1 MTAQQVLDSCQQLYE
16 KHKLITYPR
25 SDCRYLPKEHL
36 KQVKAVS
43 QAVAVNE
50 PELALAAQQADTA
63 LISRAW
69 NDGKVDAHHA
79 IIPTEKRMPAG
90 RLSVAEQ
97 RLYQM
102 IARQYLAQFYPPF
115 CYRDT
120 LAEVTI
126 AGGCFVA
133 KARVERSAGWK
144 KLFRQ
149 HNSGDKVALTADEA
163 GVDRDVA
170 KLAFK
175 DNAIDMIDAWID
187 SIDME
192 LAHRL
197 PAEKLAAMKIRDRI
211 TALLATR
218 LEIMAPDRESLRRA
232 MAIMAMPQNLVRS
245 AKIGWR
251 SADRMWRLAGDT
263 ASDFNHY
270 TKRMTLSAVYAST
283 LSVFVNDDS
292 DNFADARAFLDRRI
306 DNVMQFEKVKFQAK
320 QRQEYVPSL
329 SRFIGRLRYPAR

>member
-1 MTAQQVLDSCQQLYE
+1 MSKSPLPADPTLDE
-16 KHKLITYPR
+16 VR
-25 SDCRYLPKEHL
+25 
-36 KQVKAVS
+36 A
-43 QAVAVNE
+43 
-50 PELALAAQQADTA
+50 ALAP
-63 LISRAW
+63 I
-69 NDGKVDAHHA
+69 
-79 IIPTEKRMPAG
+79 
-90 RLSVAEQ
+90 
-97 RLYQM
+97 
-102 IARQYLAQFYPPF
+102 IARN
-115 CYRDT
+115 
-120 LAEVTI
+120 
-126 AGGCFVA
+126 AGFD
-133 KARVERSAGWK
+133 GWSDAAV
-144 KLFRQ
+144 
-149 HNSGDKVALTADEA
+149 HAAADEA

-187 SIDME
+187 SIDLE

>member
-1 MTAQQVLDSCQQLYE
+1 MYISPFPADPTLDE
-16 KHKLITYPR
+16 IR
-25 SDCRYLPKEHL
+25 
-36 KQVKAVS
+36 A
-43 QAVAVNE
+43 
-50 PELALAAQQADTA
+50 ALAP
-63 LISRAW
+63 I
-69 NDGKVDAHHA
+69 
-79 IIPTEKRMPAG
+79 
-90 RLSVAEQ
+90 
-97 RLYQM
+97 
-102 IARQYLAQFYPPF
+102 IARN
-115 CYRDT
+115 
-120 LAEVTI
+120 
-126 AGGCFVA
+126 AGFDGWSEAAVH
-133 KARVERSAGWK
+133 SA
-144 KLFRQ
+144 
-149 HNSGDKVALTADEA
+149 ADEV

-187 SIDME
+187 SIDLE

-197 PAEKLAAMKIRDRI
+197 PSEKLGAMKIRDRI

>member
-1 MTAQQVLDSCQQLYE
+1 MFCMSISPLPADPTLDE
-16 KHKLITYPR
+16 IR
-25 SDCRYLPKEHL
+25 
-36 KQVKAVS
+36 A
-43 QAVAVNE
+43 
-50 PELALAAQQADTA
+50 ALAP
-63 LISRAW
+63 I
-69 NDGKVDAHHA
+69 
-79 IIPTEKRMPAG
+79 
-90 RLSVAEQ
+90 
-97 RLYQM
+97 
-102 IARQYLAQFYPPF
+102 IARN
-115 CYRDT
+115 
-120 LAEVTI
+120 
-126 AGGCFVA
+126 AGFD
-133 KARVERSAGWK
+133 GWSDAAV
-144 KLFRQ
+144 
-149 HNSGDKVALTADEA
+149 HAAADEA
-163 GVDRDVA
+163 GVDHDVT

-232 MAIMAMPQNLVRS
+232 MVIMAMPQNLVRS

>member
-1 MTAQQVLDSCQQLYE
+1 MSISPLPADPTLDEVRAALAP
-16 KHKLITYPR
+16 IIAR
-25 SDCRYLPKEHL
+25 NAGFDGWSD
-36 KQVKAVS
+36 
-43 QAVAVNE
+43 VAVH
-50 PELALAAQQADTA
+50 AAAD
-63 LISRAW
+63 
-69 NDGKVDAHHA
+69 D
-79 IIPTEKRMPAG
+79 
-90 RLSVAEQ
+90 
-97 RLYQM
+97 
-102 IARQYLAQFYPPF
+102 
-115 CYRDT
+115 
-120 LAEVTI
+120 
-126 AGGCFVA
+126 
-133 KARVERSAGWK
+133 
-144 KLFRQ
+144 
-149 HNSGDKVALTADEA
+149 A

>member
-1 MTAQQVLDSCQQLYE
+1 MSISPLPADPTLDE
-16 KHKLITYPR
+16 VR
-25 SDCRYLPKEHL
+25 
-36 KQVKAVS
+36 A
-43 QAVAVNE
+43 
-50 PELALAAQQADTA
+50 ALAP
-63 LISRAW
+63 I
-69 NDGKVDAHHA
+69 
-79 IIPTEKRMPAG
+79 
-90 RLSVAEQ
+90 
-97 RLYQM
+97 
-102 IARQYLAQFYPPF
+102 IARN
-115 CYRDT
+115 
-120 LAEVTI
+120 
-126 AGGCFVA
+126 AGFD
-133 KARVERSAGWK
+133 GWSDAAV
-144 KLFRQ
+144 
-149 HNSGDKVALTADEA
+149 HAAADEA

-170 KLAFK
+170 KLAFN

>member
-1 MTAQQVLDSCQQLYE
+1 MPEHALPADPTLDE
-16 KHKLITYPR
+16 VR
-25 SDCRYLPKEHL
+25 
-36 KQVKAVS
+36 A
-43 QAVAVNE
+43 
-50 PELALAAQQADTA
+50 ALAP
-63 LISRAW
+63 I
-69 NDGKVDAHHA
+69 
-79 IIPTEKRMPAG
+79 
-90 RLSVAEQ
+90 
-97 RLYQM
+97 
-102 IARQYLAQFYPPF
+102 IARN
-115 CYRDT
+115 
-120 LAEVTI
+120 
-126 AGGCFVA
+126 AGFD
-133 KARVERSAGWK
+133 GWSDAAV
-144 KLFRQ
+144 
-149 HNSGDKVALTADEA
+149 HAAADEA

-187 SIDME
+187 SVDLE

-218 LEIMAPDRESLRRA
+218 LDIMAPDRESLRRA

>member
-1 MTAQQVLDSCQQLYE
+1 MSINPLPADPTLDE
-16 KHKLITYPR
+16 VR
-25 SDCRYLPKEHL
+25 
-36 KQVKAVS
+36 A
-43 QAVAVNE
+43 
-50 PELALAAQQADTA
+50 ALAP
-63 LISRAW
+63 I
-69 NDGKVDAHHA
+69 
-79 IIPTEKRMPAG
+79 
-90 RLSVAEQ
+90 
-97 RLYQM
+97 
-102 IARQYLAQFYPPF
+102 IARN
-115 CYRDT
+115 
-120 LAEVTI
+120 
-126 AGGCFVA
+126 AGFD
-133 KARVERSAGWK
+133 GWSDAAV
-144 KLFRQ
+144 
-149 HNSGDKVALTADEA
+149 HAAADEA

-232 MAIMAMPQNLVRS
+232 MAIMAMPQNLLRS

-306 DNVMQFEKVKFQAK
+306 DNVMQFEKVKFQAE

>member
-1 MTAQQVLDSCQQLYE
+1 MSISALPADPTLDE
-16 KHKLITYPR
+16 VR
-25 SDCRYLPKEHL
+25 
-36 KQVKAVS
+36 A
-43 QAVAVNE
+43 
-50 PELALAAQQADTA
+50 ALAPIIA
-63 LISRAW
+63 LNAGF
-69 NDGKVDAHHA
+69 DGWSDAAVHA
-79 IIPTEKRMPAG
+79 A
-90 RLSVAEQ
+90 
-97 RLYQM
+97 
-102 IARQYLAQFYPPF
+102 
-115 CYRDT
+115 
-120 LAEVTI
+120 
-126 AGGCFVA
+126 
-133 KARVERSAGWK
+133 
-144 KLFRQ
+144 
-149 HNSGDKVALTADEA
+149 ADEA

-170 KLAFK
+170 KLAFN